1 MKLLSSFIYNLKQG
15 INGIRKNK
23 TMSLISTISVTAA
36 LIILGLILT
45 IVININQFIEVTKDQ
60 INEVKVI
67 VSENLDENQRNQVK
81 EALEKIE
88 GIKSIE
94 YKSKEESFDSMK
106 DSWGEDGH
114 LLEGIKNPLD
124 DSYTV
129 TLVNPKN
136 INSIVEKIQN
146 IDNVTEVEYH
156 QDIIQ
161 NFLNISNMIK
171 KFGGI
176 LMIGLL
182 LICLV
187 IISNTI
193 KSRVFSKK
201 EEIEIIKY
209 VGASNSF
216 VVGPFI
222 IEGFII
228 GLLGAILSVGICTAT
243 YGYIVEKITG
253 ALSNMMGSTVVPL
266 TSISISLILVLFIT
280 GIMIGVLG
288 SIMSVRKHLKV

>member
-1 MKLLSSFIYNLKQG
+1 MKLLSNFLYNLKQG

-60 INEVKVI
+60 INEIKVI
-67 VSENLDENQRNQVK
+67 VSENLDESQRTQVE

-88 GIKSIE
+88 GIKTIE
-94 YKSKEESFDSMK
+94 YKSKEESFESMK
-106 DSWGEDGH
+106 ENWGEDGH

-129 TLVNPKN
+129 TLVNSEN
-136 INSIVEKIQN
+136 MNSIVEKLQEV
-146 IDNVTEVEYH
+146 DNVVEVKYH

-161 NFLNISNMIK
+161 NFLNLSNMVK

-176 LMIGLL
+176 LILGLL

-222 IEGFII
+222 VEGFII
-228 GLLGAILSVGICTAT
+228 GLVGAVLSVGICTGT
-243 YGYIVEKITG
+243 YGYIVEKING
-253 ALSNMMGSTVVPL
+253 ALSNMMGSVVVPL
-266 TSISISLILVLFIT
+266 TNISTSLILVLFIT
-280 GIMIGVLG
+280 GITIGVLG
-288 SIMSVRKHLKV
+288 SIMSVRKHLKI

>member
-1 MKLLSSFIYNLKQG
+1 MK
-15 INGIRKNK
+15 
-23 TMSLISTISVTAA
+23 
-36 LIILGLILT
+36 
-45 IVININQFIEVTKDQ
+45 
-60 INEVKVI
+60 
-67 VSENLDENQRNQVK
+67 EN
-81 EALEKIE
+81 
-88 GIKSIE
+88 
-94 YKSKEESFDSMK
+94 
-106 DSWGEDGH
+106 WGEDGH

-129 TLVNPKN
+129 TLVNSEN
-136 INSIVEKIQN
+136 MNNIVEELQKV
-146 IDNVTEVEYH
+146 DNVVEVKYH

-161 NFLNISNMIK
+161 NFLNLSNMVK

-176 LMIGLL
+176 LILGLL

-222 IEGFII
+222 VEGFII
-228 GLLGAILSVGICTAT
+228 GLVGAVLSVGICTGT
-243 YGYIVEKITG
+243 YGYIVEKING
-253 ALSNMMGSTVVPL
+253 ALSNMVGSVVVPL